1 MPEDT
6 VHIRPTILY
15 CIGRDTLEA
24 VAVPTH
30 KVAPSNTESST
41 VERVYRLRTET
52 LTMLIRMRTTSLKLA
67 AAAVVVAF
75 VLVAGV
81 VAAVTFQQILNP
93 SNQAFAQDEFDCAS
107 FNSQAEAQAELRRD
121 PSDPSGLDGPIGTAS
136 DGTAGVACE
145 VYPYND
151 PARDE
156 TPVDVGGGGASAS
169 SSASATSSAS
179 ASIPPD
185 KTIPTP
191 PPTSSPPTKTPPPA
205 SSPPTKTPPR
215 NSPARNSTAS
225 PSSNASASPTPQ
237 PPSDLFNSGG
247 PTHGPVP
254 LMPDGGCPEE
264 FPVKHNG
271 LCYP

>member
-15 CIGRDTLEA
+15 CIGRGTLEA
-24 VAVPTH
+24 VAVPTN

-67 AAAVVVAF
+67 AVVAF

-81 VAAVTFQQILNP
+81 VAAVNYQQILNP
-93 SNQAFAQDEFDCAS
+93 SKPALAQDEFDCAS
-107 FNSQAEAQAELRRD
+107 FDSQAEAQAELRRD

-145 VYPYND
+145 VYPYDN

-156 TPVDVGGGGASAS
+156 TPVNVGGGSASAS
-169 SSASATSSAS
+169 SSAS

-191 PPTSSPPTKTPPPA
+191 PPTSSPPTKTPPA

-215 NSPARNSTAS
+215 KSKLSP
-225 PSSNASASPTPQ
+225 PSSASASPTPQ
-237 PPSDLFNSGG
+237 QPRDLFNTGG
-247 PTHGPVP
+247 P
-254 LMPDGGCPEE
+254 
-264 FPVKHNG
+264 
-271 LCYP
+271 